1 MGKRRRAREIAL
13 KVLYEIEYNVGS
25 YSDIVKRLIAE
36 EHLEMELKEFLDQLL
51 SACTENQK
59 RIDKFIEGRSE
70 HWKLSRMPSVD
81 RNLLRLGMTELI
93 YIKDIP
99 KSVTIN
105 EYLEIAKRYGTED
118 SSSFI
123 NGILD
128 KFEKPV

>member
-13 KVLYEIEYNVGS
+13 KVLYEMEYNEDS
-25 YSDIVKRLIAE
+25 YEDVVKRLVTEERLEAE
-36 EHLEMELKEFLDQLL
+36 LAEFLNQLL
-51 SACTENQK
+51 SACTENRQ
-59 RIDKFIEGRSE
+59 RIDTCIEGRSE

-93 YIKDIP
+93 YITDIP

-118 SSSFI
+118 SSGFI

>member
-13 KVLYEIEYNVGS
+13 KVLYEMEYNEDS
-25 YSDIVKRLIAE
+25 YEDVVQRLVTEERLEAE
-36 EHLEMELKEFLDQLL
+36 LAEFLNQLL
-51 SACTENQK
+51 SACTENRQS
-59 RIDKFIEGRSE
+59 IDTCIEGRSE

-93 YIKDIP
+93 YIADIP